1 MRGGKA
7 NFVEMVEAMASAAPT
22 EKPRRDVRS
31 ELTRAIREAGI
42 SQAKVAAAVGTQV
55 QNFNN
60 YLQGR
65 RSLPYSKLE
74 RALWLLD
81 GDDKKEEQK

>member
-1 MRGGKA
+1 MRGEKA
-7 NFVEMVEAMASAAPT
+7 NFAERVEAMASAAPT

-31 ELTRAIREAGI
+31 ELAGVIREAGI
-42 SQAKVAAAVGTQV
+42 PQAKIAAAVGTQV

-65 RSLPYSKLE
+65 RALPYGQLE

-81 GDDKKEEQK
+81 GETEKEG